1 VSKYIIGVDGGGTK
15 TSAAIADLE
24 GNVLTTRTAPS
35 SNYHLVGLEKTEQVF
50 QTLIE
55 QLLLTQAASR
65 EDLAAVCF
73 GLSGV
78 GRPDDMARMEAI
90 MVKLGIL
97 QKTVIVND
105 AVIALMGGALTDHG
119 VIVISGTGSI
129 IFGMDKQGSVDR
141 VGGWGHVLDDEGSG
155 YKIGSDGLRLIMRA
169 HDGRHQPTKVT
180 QLVLRAL
187 NLEKPESLVVWSAQE
202 GVKKPVVAGLAA
214 HVFEAYRLGDPG
226 AEEIVKHHSAELAL
240 GVEIVVK
247 RMQLPAT
254 TNVVLCGG
262 VFSANPEYF
271 MLTRTRILASAEI
284 ADVIGPKMPPVVGA
298 LLCAFRRKIGV
309 EITRG
314 MLHNMRETFFSVSN
328 EGSSSD

>member
-1 VSKYIIGVDGGGTK
+1 MSKYIIGVDGGGTK

-24 GNVLTTRTAPS
+24 GNVLATRTAPS
-35 SNYHLVGLEKTEQVF
+35 SNYHLVGLENTEKVF
-50 QTLIE
+50 QTLID
-55 QLLLTQAASR
+55 QLLESQNTTK
-65 EDLAAVCF
+65 EELAAVCF
-73 GLSGV
+73 GLAGV
-78 GRPDDMARMEAI
+78 GRPDDMARMEGVMA
-90 MVKLGIL
+90 KLGIADRS
-97 QKTVIVND
+97 VIVND

-129 IFGMDKQGSVDR
+129 VFGMDKSGSVDR

-187 NLEKPESLVVWSAQE
+187 NLEKPEALVVWSAQE

-214 HVFEAYRLGDPG
+214 HVFEAYRLGDAG
-226 AEEIVKHHSAELAL
+226 AEEIVKHHATELAL
-240 GVEIVVK
+240 GVDIVVK
-247 RMQLPAT
+247 RMQLPST

-271 MLTRTRILASAEI
+271 MLTRTRILASTQV

-298 LLCAFRRKIGV
+298 LLCAFRRKLDV

-314 MLHNMRETFFSVSN
+314 ILHNLRETFFSLSN